1 MQIRS
6 RSLALSNLAVLI
18 AAAFPIWIL
27 APMVS
32 CGGSGSGSAPAI
44 PGLSVGGTYDTTV
57 TLLSAGNTCGNVT
70 VQNNPTVVDH
80 TPGSASLSLTH
91 AGNVYPGSVD
101 RTGHFST
108 PARVVGGNNNIAIT
122 GQFSAN
128 GFDATVQVQQ
138 LSPSCGYQVHWAG
151 SKSGSPNTFP

>member
-6 RSLALSNLAVLI
+6 RSLALSRSAVSI
-18 AAAFPIWIL
+18 AAAFLIWIL

-32 CGGSGSGSAPAI
+32 CGGSGAAPAI

-57 TLLSAGNTCGNVT
+57 TLLPAGNTCGNVT

-101 RTGHFST
+101 RAGHFSA
-108 PARVVGGNNNIAIT
+108 PARFVGGYHNIGYNNIAIT

-128 GFDATVQVQQ
+128 GFDATVQVQH
-138 LSPSCGYQVHWAG
+138 LLPSCGSQVHWVG
-151 SKSGSPNTFP
+151 SKSGSP